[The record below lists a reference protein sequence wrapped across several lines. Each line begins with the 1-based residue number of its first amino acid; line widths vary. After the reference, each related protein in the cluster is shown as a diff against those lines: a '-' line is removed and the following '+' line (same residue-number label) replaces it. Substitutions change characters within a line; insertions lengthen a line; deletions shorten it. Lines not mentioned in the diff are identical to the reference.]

1 MTHIGLISMSV
12 TMRAKDNLRLALAPF
27 SGNNLMTLT
36 MKLDCMD
43 RVQAFLLY
51 LFIMSFRLRSFLH

>member
-1 MTHIGLISMSV
+1 
-12 TMRAKDNLRLALAPF
+12 MRAKDNLRLALAPF

-51 LFIMSFRLRSFLH
+51 IL